1 MNLGEYRPPNQINKD
16 EDKYWKFTKI
26 QIIYMLAGFM
36 IGAFLFRI
44 IFLLHVIFF
53 NILAILICLILV
65 AAGAFIGG
73 VSRSTSAYLDG
84 GGLRYDKYLFRKL
97 KKKAKKR
104 VIYTNN
110 IDRDNP
116 DYSFIQSEK
125 DTGIISWITKKL
137 QAFTEG

>member
-44 IFLLHVIFF
+44 ISLLHVIFF

-65 AAGAFIGG
+65 AAGTNICHNAA
-73 VSRSTSAYLDG
+73 RPHP
-84 GGLRYDKYLFRKL
+84 DKHWCFCLL
-97 KKKAKKR
+97 
-104 VIYTNN
+104 
-110 IDRDNP
+110 
-116 DYSFIQSEK
+116 
-125 DTGIISWITKKL
+125 L
-137 QAFTEG
+137 Q